1 MNRFVARTEATAL
14 VRAGR
19 DEIWAALT
27 DPALVARMT
36 PFVKSIEAEGEHWLW
51 EMTSLEV
58 LGVGVAS
65 AFTER
70 MTFTD
75 LERIEFRHDP
85 PAGRQERTGVHGWY
99 DLSDTDGGT
108 HLATSLE
115 VAVELPLPRVSS
127 PAVRTAMKG
136 VMATMGQRFSH
147 NLLDH
152 LGIAR

>member
-1 MNRFVARTEATAL
+1 MNRFAARTEARAV

-19 DEIWAALT
+19 EEIWAALT

-51 EMTSLEV
+51 EMTGLEV

-75 LERIEFRHDP
+75 LERIEFQHDP
-85 PAGRQERTGVHGWY
+85 PAGKQERTGVHGWY

-127 PAVRTAMKG
+127 PAVTTAM
-136 VMATMGQRFSH
+136 
-147 NLLDH
+147 
-152 LGIAR
+152 

>member
-1 MNRFVARTEATAL
+1 VNRFTARTEARAV

-19 DEIWAALT
+19 EQIWAALT

-36 PFVKSIEAEGEHWLW
+36 PFVRSIEAEGEHWLW
-51 EMTSLEV
+51 EMTSLQV
-58 LGVGVAS
+58 LGVGVSS

-85 PAGRQERTGVHGWY
+85 PAGKEERTGVHGWY
-99 DLSDTDGGT
+99 ELSDGDEGT
-108 HLATSLE
+108 SLATSLE

-127 PAVRTAMKG
+127 PAVTTTMKG

-152 LGIAR
+152 LGVAR

>member
-1 MNRFVARTEATAL
+1 MNLFTARTEARA
-14 VRAGR
+14 VVHAGR
-19 DEIWAALT
+19 EQIWAALT

-36 PFVKSIEAEGEHWLW
+36 PFVRSIEADGEHWRW
-51 EMTSLEV
+51 EMTSLQV

-85 PAGRQERTGVHGWY
+85 PPGRQERTGVHGWY
-99 DLSDTDGGT
+99 DLSDGDGGT
-108 HLATSLE
+108 RLATSLE

-127 PAVRTAMKG
+127 PAVTTTMKG

-152 LGIAR
+152 LGVAH

>member
-1 MNRFVARTEATAL
+1 MNRFAARTEAKAV

-19 DEIWAALT
+19 DEIWEALT

-36 PFVKSIEAEGEHWLW
+36 PFVKSIEARGEHWLW
-51 EMTSLEV
+51 EMTGLEV
-58 LGVGVAS
+58 LGVGIAS

-75 LERIEFRHDP
+75 LERIEFKHDP
-85 PAGRQERTGVHGWY
+85 PAGTQERTGVHGWY
-99 DLSDTDGGT
+99 DLSDTEGGT

-127 PAVRTAMKG
+127 PAVTTAMKG

-152 LGIAR
+152 LGVAR